1 MTSTTLSTNS
11 DSLFRNLYLWALRQH
26 MGLSILFAI
35 LLFLI
40 MPGTILVNLIQGYDY
55 SNYISVAENVFLV
68 LCTPLTML
76 FTLLFSALHLGYLHK
91 KRALDLF
98 YALPAKRNT
107 LLLAR
112 MCAAAT
118 HVLLP
123 LLANYLLMQILLQLR
138 WSNKGW
144 ETWIETNAVSAICC
158 LCLAVLASVVF
169 SALIYV
175 CSGTS
180 IDAIVSI
187 FVISG
192 IYPVLVVLLM
202 QVSEVLLTGL
212 MVTYNVSPI
221 LYTLASPYLS
231 MLSFYGLSGDAYQS
245 WIYALWWIVFTV
257 ALLVLTLVLNRKRR
271 SEAAETGWAFA
282 VPNAVIRVA
291 ASATA
296 GLGLGFLLAQ
306 AMSGL
311 MIQFI
316 LGMAIGAFVMHM
328 ILEAVYSRGLRKWVK
343 SLPYYGGTI
352 AVLVCLLLGLAY
364 GMNGIV
370 NRVPAAEDVTQVEC
384 SIRWPIYPVDF
395 HVGYYK
401 AGSMQAPVLTEE
413 ENIRLVTQ
421 IQQEAL
427 QRDRRYLFSSS
438 RMGEIELHYTLKD
451 GTTLDR
457 NYKIINSEF
466 YDGPGKDLVEQLINS
481 REFIEKANAVFQ
493 VSSEQVSN
501 FELLDMNT
509 GESEELLVNTQKKE
523 ELLDALKQD
532 ILEDNTKKR
541 EDWNT
546 RDVQEDRE
554 NIALTF
560 EINYGRLEDNLGFD
574 INREEYTVPG
584 YYTRTCE
591 VIDTLEKSDTY

>member
-1 MTSTTLSTNS
+1 MISTTLSTNS

-138 WSNKGW
+138 GSNRGW
-144 ETWIETNAVSAICC
+144 EAWIEINAVSAICC

-180 IDAIVSI
+180 VDAIVSI

-192 IYPVLVVLLM
+192 IYPVLVILLM
-202 QVSEVLLTGL
+202 QVSEALLTGL

-221 LYTLASPYLS
+221 VYTLASPYFS
-231 MLSFYGLSGDAYQS
+231 MLSFYELSGDVYQS
-245 WIYALWWIVFTV
+245 WIYVLWWIVFTA
-257 ALLVLTLVLNRKRR
+257 ALLALTLVLNRKRR

-296 GLGLGFLLAQ
+296 GLGLGLLLAQ

-328 ILEAVYSRGLRKWVK
+328 ILEAVYSRGLRKWVR

-370 NRVPAAEDVTQVEC
+370 NRVPVAEDVTQVEC

-395 HVGYYK
+395 HMGYYK
-401 AGSMQAPVLTEE
+401 AGNMQGPVLTEE
-413 ENIRLVTQ
+413 ENIHLVTQ
-421 IQQEAL
+421 IQQKAI
-427 QRDRRYLFSSS
+427 QGDRRYLFAPSN
-438 RMGEIELHYTLKD
+438 MGEVELHYTLKD

-457 NYKIINSEF
+457 NYKIIDSEF
-466 YDGPGKDLVEQLINS
+466 YNEPGKDLIGQLIKS
-481 REFIEKANAVFQ
+481 REFIEKANPVFQ

-509 GESEELLVNTQKKE
+509 GESKELLVNTQKKE

-532 ILEDNTKKR
+532 LLEDNTQKR

-546 RDVQEDRE
+546 RNIQEGRE

-560 EINYGRLEDNLGFD
+560 EINYGRLGDNLGFD
-574 INREEYTVPG
+574 ISREEYTVPG

-591 VIDTLEKSDTY
+591 VIDTLEKSSTY

>member
-1 MTSTTLSTNS
+1 MISTTLSS
-11 DSLFRNLYLWALRQH
+11 DNASPFRNLYLWALRQH
-26 MGLSILFAI
+26 LGLSILFAI

-40 MPGTILVNLIQGYDY
+40 MPGTILINLIQERDY
-55 SNYISVAENVFLV
+55 SNYINVAEDMFVM
-68 LCTPLTML
+68 LCTPVTML

-123 LLANYLLMQILLQLR
+123 LLANYLLMQILLRLR
-138 WSNKGW
+138 WASKGW
-144 ETWIETNAVSAICC
+144 EAWMETNAVSAIFC
-158 LCLAVLASVVF
+158 LCLAVLASLVF
-169 SALIYV
+169 STLIYV

-180 IDAIVSI
+180 IDAVVSI

-192 IYPVLVVLLM
+192 IYPVLVFLLTQVL
-202 QVSEVLLTGL
+202 EDLLTGV
-212 MVTYNVSPI
+212 MVSYNVSPLI
-221 LYTLASPYLS
+221 YTLVSPYFS
-231 MLSFYGLSGDAYQS
+231 MFSFYEVSRNDSQGWL
-245 WIYALWWIVFTV
+245 YALWWIVFTV
-257 ALLVLTLVLNRKRR
+257 ALLALTLVLNRWRR

-282 VPNAVIRVA
+282 VPNVIIRVA

-296 GLGLGFLLAQ
+296 GLGLGLLLAQ

-316 LGMAIGAFVMHM
+316 LGMVIGAFVMHM
-328 ILEAVYSRGLRKWVK
+328 ILEAVYSRGLRKWVR

-370 NRVPAAEDVTQVEC
+370 NRVPVAEDVTQVEC
-384 SIRWPIYPVDF
+384 SIRWPIYPADF
-395 HVGYYK
+395 HMGYYK
-401 AGSMQAPVLTEE
+401 AGNLQGPVLTEE

-427 QRDRRYLFSSS
+427 QGDRRYLFAPSN
-438 RMGEIELHYTLKD
+438 MGEVELHYTLKD

-501 FELLDMNT
+501 FELLDMDT

-523 ELLDALKQD
+523 ELLNALKQD

-546 RDVQEDRE
+546 REVQESRE

-560 EINYGRLEDNLGFD
+560 EINYGRLKDTLGFD
-574 INREEYTVPG
+574 INREQYTIPD

-591 VIDTLEKSDTY
+591 VINTLEKSGTY